1 MWWCIQP
8 RMILKTLGAS
18 PSKSSRR
25 NKQIPTKT
33 PKTDDKSQPKWVI
46 LHIPLWTHHKQMSR
60 QERSFSPP
68 NTWSR
73 ETHFDLK
80 TYPQINQWY
89 NQKRRKKKLTIHAN
103 IHHSLFQFLVQ
114 NTPFCTYNDKTV
126 EESWAYRGRRRGTWI
141 LYRTWNGVALSPNLD
156 LLVET
161 LRLLLPCKIT
171 EETTTKTCT
180 LIRGLC
186 LNEIWWYTNYH
197 LELI

>member
-1 MWWCIQP
+1 
-8 RMILKTLGAS
+8 MIKANQNG
-18 PSKSSRR
+18 SSSTFHYGHIINRWADK
-25 NKQIPTKT
+25 NEAFLPQTPDPEKPT
-33 PKTDDKSQPKWVI
+33 SIW
-46 LHIPLWTHHKQMSR
+46 
-60 QERSFSPP
+60 
-68 NTWSR
+68 
-73 ETHFDLK
+73 
-80 TYPQINQWY
+80 
-89 NQKRRKKKLTIHAN
+89 KLTHKLTNDITKKDEKKINNPRN
-103 IHHSLFQFLVQ
+103 IHRSLFQFLVH